1 MKFEKSVVTKIWDKG
16 FSKLLMGLLVAII
29 LGAQIYRLGK
39 WWFIGNDSALS
50 VISIQNEW
58 LGALVVL
65 AGGILF
71 LLLLV
76 IFSLLPTLLFNPKII
91 TNGVL
96 LKKYATEFQQENARS
111 NQ

>member
-1 MKFEKSVVTKIWDKG
+1 M
-16 FSKLLMGLLVAII
+16 LVMIT
-29 LGAQIYRLGK
+29 LGTQIYRLSK
-39 WWFIGNDSALS
+39 WWFIGDDSSLS

-65 AGGILF
+65 VGGIF
-71 LLLLV
+71 LLLLLI
-76 IFSLLPTLLFNPKII
+76 IFSLLPTLVFNSKII
-91 TNGVL
+91 TNGIL